1 MDNDLIKIYQTR
13 VLNSNTKIYSNSFN
27 FNPRS
32 SFERDPNLIKLEQ
45 SIFGRIQEI
54 ASDNNPTLPDY
65 KNNGIQNISVED
77 AIKELI
83 ELEKSMKT
91 F

>member
-1 MDNDLIKIYQTR
+1 MDSDLFKIYQSR
-13 VLNSNTKIYSNSFN
+13 VVNSNAKIYSNTFN

-54 ASDNNPTLPDY
+54 AAEPETRKLPNY

-77 AIKELI
+77 AIKELLKMGDI
-83 ELEKSMKT
+83 
-91 F
+91 